1 MLGGMSRL
9 VARILLSML
18 MFPLAVLLYALVVA
32 VVEQMGRAGPFG
44 YRSRENLMFLAAGA
58 ITWAGVAAYWCLLW
72 RSSIRWTP
80 ARVGGTVAAAA
91 AAVAV
96 AGVFS
101 LVLASAFMNGGDTA
115 SFALFLGGVLSILL
129 WLFATVFLWRET
141 AAERAARVAGA
152 GSSAV
157 TCPTCGYNLTG
168 LADARCPECGS
179 RFTLDEL
186 LAAQPAR
193 VAAAD
198 LE

>member
-1 MLGGMSRL
+1 MSRL

-18 MFPLAVLLYALVVA
+18 MFPLAVMVYALTAALVQSA
-32 VVEQMGRAGPFG
+32 LRGSPF
-44 YRSRENLMFLAAGA
+44 RSRDEMMFLAADVV
-58 ITWAGVAAYWCLLW
+58 TWASVATYWCLLW

-80 ARVGGTVAAAA
+80 LRIGGTLGAAAA
-91 AAVAV
+91 AALAGGGIAAV
-96 AGVFS
+96 MAF
-101 LVLASAFMNGGDTA
+101 AFMSGSDVGG
-115 SFALFLGGVLSILL
+115 FALFLGGLLAMLL
-129 WLFATVFLWRET
+129 WLFATIFLWRET
-141 AAERAARVAGA
+141 ATERSARVAGA

-186 LAAQPAR
+186 LAGQPAR
-193 VAAAD
+193 VAVGE